1 MMPQTKNCD
10 LCSREHSCSDVYEH
24 LGKTKGQS
32 IGFGVF
38 IAFFVPIVVFII
50 SLTVFE
56 KLSADIT
63 TASEKFK
70 TAIIFLLS
78 LTMTALVML
87 VIKLIKFNLKK

>member
-1 MMPQTKNCD
+1 MPQTKNCD
-10 LCSREHSCSDVYEH
+10 LCSDKHSCSDVYEH
-24 LGKTKGQS
+24 LGKTKGPG

-38 IAFFVPIVVFII
+38 IAFVVPIVVFIV

-56 KLSADIT
+56 KASAGIA
-63 TASEKFK
+63 ASEKLK

-78 LTMTALVML
+78 LTTTALVML